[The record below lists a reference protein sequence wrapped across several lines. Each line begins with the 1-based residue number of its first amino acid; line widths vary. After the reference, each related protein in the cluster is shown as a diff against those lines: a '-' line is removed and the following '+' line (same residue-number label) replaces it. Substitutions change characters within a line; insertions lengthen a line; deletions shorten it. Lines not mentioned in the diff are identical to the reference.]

1 MCMIPYIGVF
11 YVTDIPT
18 SDGDSFWNYLIQLQE
33 KVHIHIIPY
42 HREEISSLAWNLG
55 DD

>member
-1 MCMIPYIGVF
+1 MCMIPYVGVF

-18 SDGDSFWNYLIQLQE
+18 SDGDSLWNYLIQLQE
-33 KVHIHIIPY
+33 KVHIHIISY